1 MTSRGPGH
9 AYAEEEPATER
20 RERPRSRIVSPL
32 FTDLYEF
39 TMLEAYRALG
49 MTENAVFS
57 LFVRKLPPNRNYLV
71 ACGIG
76 DLLDQIE
83 AVRFL
88 DDDLAYLSTLDLFS
102 KDFLEWLRTIRFTGD
117 IYAMPEGS
125 PVFAQEPILEV
136 IAPIGEAQLIE
147 TLVLNQIGFQTLI
160 ASKAVRVVEAAQG
173 RKLVDFGSRRAHGM
187 DAAIKG
193 ARAAYI
199 AGVAATSNVE
209 AGMLYAI
216 PVSGTVAHSF
226 VQAFSSEME
235 AFRKFA
241 LHFPDTTLL
250 VDTYDTLAGVQAVGA
265 LAEELG
271 AAFRVRAVRLDS
283 GDLLALSRGARQLL
297 DAAGLPHVQ
306 ILASGALNEDKIAN
320 LVRAGAPIDAFG
332 IGTDLSVS
340 SDAPALDIA
349 YKLTEYAGLGRMKLS
364 AGKRSLPG
372 RKQVYRRVEGG
383 VAVGDTIARFWE
395 RCPGR
400 PLLEPVMIGGRR
412 IGAPPSLVDIRARAA
427 SLIAELPR
435 HLRSLEPTSL
445 PYPVD
450 LSLGLLA
457 YDQEIYRL
465 VTRQDAC
472 GGRK

>member
-1 MTSRGPGH
+1 MTFRDSGRAH
-9 AYAEEEPATER
+9 VEEQAAMQRPEPMV
-20 RERPRSRIVSPL
+20 VSPL

-39 TMLEAYRALG
+39 TMLEAYHALG
-49 MTENAVFS
+49 MAENAVFS
-57 LFVRKLPPNRNYLV
+57 LFVRELPQNRNYLI

-76 DLLDQIE
+76 DLLAQIE
-83 AVRFL
+83 TFRFL
-88 DDDLAYLSTLDLFS
+88 DEDIAYLSSLGTFS
-102 KDFLEWLRTIRFTGD
+102 KEFLGWLGSFRFTGD

-136 IAPIGEAQLIE
+136 MAPIGEAQLIE
-147 TLVLNQIGFQTLI
+147 TLVINQIGFQTLI
-160 ASKAVRVVEAAQG
+160 ASKAARIVEAAQG
-173 RKLVDFGSRRAHGM
+173 RRIVDFGSRRAHGM

-209 AGMLYAI
+209 AGKRYAI
-216 PVSGTVAHSF
+216 PVGGTVAHSF

-241 LHFPDTTLL
+241 RQFPDTTLL
-250 VDTYDTLAGVQAVGA
+250 VDTYDTLTGIKAVIA

-271 AAFRVRAVRLDS
+271 ADFRVRAVRLDS
-283 GDLLALSRGARQLL
+283 GSLLELSLGARQSL
-297 DAAGLPHVQ
+297 DAVGLTNVQ

-332 IGTDLSVS
+332 VGTDMSVS

-364 AGKRSLPG
+364 PGKRSLPG
-372 RKQVYRRVEGG
+372 RKQVYRHFEGG
-383 VAVGDTIARFWE
+383 VAVGDTIARFCE
-395 RCPGR
+395 RCPWR

-412 IGAPPSLVDIRARAA
+412 VGTPPPLVDTRARAA
-427 SLIAELPR
+427 SLIAELPQR
-435 HLRSLEPTSL
+435 LRSLEVALP
-445 PYPVD
+445 PYPVE
-450 LSLGLLA
+450 LSSGLLA
-457 YDQEIYRL
+457 YDQEIYRF
-465 VTRQDAC
+465 VTRQDTC